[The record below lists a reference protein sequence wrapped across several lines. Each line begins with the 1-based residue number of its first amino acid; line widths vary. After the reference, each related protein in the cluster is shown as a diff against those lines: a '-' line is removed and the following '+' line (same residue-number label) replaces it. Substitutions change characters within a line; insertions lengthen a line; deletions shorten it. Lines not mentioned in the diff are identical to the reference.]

1 MHELSIAHSLVE
13 SAVDA
18 AEKAGARRVTRVHL
32 RLGALSGV
40 VRNALEFGY
49 EITTQGTLLEGSELV
64 IEELPVIVDCDV
76 CHTQSTLDGLQT
88 FACPAC
94 GAPGPRMIQGRELEL
109 QSIEIDV
116 DEIAFGG
123 DAVAEAP
130 HALPTP

>member
-1 MHELSIAHSLVE
+1 MPKFTPSTTH
-13 SAVDA
+13 DPPGNQNRA
-18 AEKAGARRVTRVHL
+18 AP
-32 RLGALSGV
+32 V

-64 IEELPVIVDCDV
+64 IEELPVIVACDV
-76 CHTQSTLDGLQT
+76 CHTQSTLTGMQT

-116 DEIAFGG
+116 DD
-123 DAVAEAP
+123 DAVPETS

>member
-18 AEKAGARRVTRVHL
+18 AEKAGARRVTRVLL

-76 CHTQSTLDGLQT
+76 CHSQTTLHDLQG

-116 DEIAFGG
+116 DDTADDGAIP
-123 DAVAEAP
+123 EAT

>member
-13 SAVDA
+13 TAVEA
-18 AEKAGARRVTRVHL
+18 AEKAGATRVTRVQL

-49 EITTQGTLLEGSELV
+49 EITTRGTLLEGSELV
-64 IEELPVIVDCDV
+64 IEELPVIVDCDA
-76 CHTQSTLDGLQT
+76 CHTQTTLHDMQG

-116 DEIAFGG
+116 D
-123 DAVAEAP
+123 DAIPEVS

>member
-13 SAVDA
+13 TAVEA
-18 AEKAGARRVTRVHL
+18 AERAGARRVTRVLL

-64 IEELPVIVDCDV
+64 IEELPVIVDCDA
-76 CHTQSTLDGLQT
+76 CHTQTTLHDMQG

-116 DEIAFGG
+116 DDAVGG
-123 DAVAEAP
+123 DAIPEAS